1 MTEEHIEAS
10 LYRDR
15 PWTRETTISMIPD
28 IIQSS
33 LHRPYC
39 SLDPARMRM
48 VPSTYVGDHVAAAC
62 TDVRGRAPWIRRRG
76 IKEEMAWVSKEGVVS
91 Y

>member
-1 MTEEHIEAS
+1 
-10 LYRDR
+10 
-15 PWTRETTISMIPD
+15 
-28 IIQSS
+28 
-33 LHRPYC
+33 
-39 SLDPARMRM
+39 M